1 MSRNSDSGAAV
12 VVTAIVLLALLLMAV
27 GGGVY
32 VWSVRSQSIAAV
44 AQAERARAEEAV
56 AKLQAERSRVQA
68 GPTQANPTSP
78 KSSATP
84 IDGDEAVRAAVETVL
99 RTQEQAWN
107 DGNLDGFMEHYW
119 KSDALTFSSGGETT
133 RGWTATLNRYQARY
147 PTRETMGRLTL
158 SEFEITPLGDSAAL
172 VLGGWQVAR
181 DSEPLAGNFS
191 LVTRKIDG
199 RWVVVH
205 DHTSRKTE

>member
-1 MSRNSDSGAAV
+1 MNRNADSGAAV
-12 VVTAIVLLALLLMAV
+12 VVTAVVLLVLLLAA
-27 GGGVY
+27 GGGFY
-32 VWSVRSQSIAAV
+32 VWSARSQSIAAV

-56 AKLQAERSRVQA
+56 AELQARA
-68 GPTQANPTSP
+68 AQANQLTSQR
-78 KSSATP
+78 AAEQ
-84 IDGDEAVRAAVETVL
+84 DGGDDDVGAAVEAML
-99 RTQEQAWN
+99 RIQEQAWN

-133 RGWTATLNRYQARY
+133 RGWTATLERYRTRY
-147 PTRETMGRLTL
+147 PTRETMGRLALTD
-158 SEFEITPLGDSAAL
+158 FEITPLGDSAAL
-172 VLGGWQVAR
+172 VLGRWQVAR

-205 DHTSRKTE
+205 DHTSRKAE

>member
-1 MSRNSDSGAAV
+1 MNRNTDSGAAV
-12 VVTAIVLLALLLMAV
+12 AVTAIVLLVLLLLAA
-27 GGGVY
+27 GGGFY
-32 VWSVRSQSIAAV
+32 VWIARNQSIAAV

-56 AKLQAERSRVQA
+56 AELQARA
-68 GPTQANPTSP
+68 AQANQL
-78 KSSATP
+78 KSQHAAEQ
-84 IDGDEAVRAAVETVL
+84 DGGDDAVGAAVEAML

-119 KSDALTFSSGGETT
+119 KSDALTFSSGGDTT
-133 RGWTATLNRYQARY
+133 RGWTATRDRYRTRY

-158 SEFEITPLGDSAAL
+158 TDFEITPLGDSAAL
-172 VLGGWQVAR
+172 VLGRWQVAR

-205 DHTSRKTE
+205 DHTSRKMD